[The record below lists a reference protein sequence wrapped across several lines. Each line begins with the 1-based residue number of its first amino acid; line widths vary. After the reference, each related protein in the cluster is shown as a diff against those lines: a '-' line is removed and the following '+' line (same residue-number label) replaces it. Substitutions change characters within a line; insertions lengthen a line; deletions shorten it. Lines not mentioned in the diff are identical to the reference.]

1 MLDSLF
7 HKHKPVDVNPVNVT
21 TFADGGIFQKI
32 FKTKIGAKIV
42 GRYHFYLGI
51 TMMRL

>member
-21 TFADGGIFQKI
+21 TFADGGIFQKNI
-32 FKTKIGAKIV
+32 QD
-42 GRYHFYLGI
+42 
-51 TMMRL
+51 